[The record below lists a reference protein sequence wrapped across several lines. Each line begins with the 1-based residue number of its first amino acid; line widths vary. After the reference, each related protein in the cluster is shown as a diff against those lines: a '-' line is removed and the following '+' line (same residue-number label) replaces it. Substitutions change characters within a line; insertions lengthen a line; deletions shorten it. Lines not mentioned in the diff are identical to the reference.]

1 MKKTLLIIDPQND
14 FCEVSEEKRPFGITS
29 SLSVPGSKKDMD
41 NIIKFIKENKLDE
54 IVVTLDTHNIIDIA
68 HPSWWLDKNGNHVLP
83 FTLISSKDIEAG
95 NFTTSDPN
103 ELDYSLQYVR
113 KLEEQGKYQMI
124 VWPEHCIQGSWGHNI
139 YSDLQEEL
147 EKWMKTN
154 NKNVIYFYKGQNVR
168 TEHYSA
174 LKAEVV
180 LDNETDLNDKL
191 MTLLLE
197 SNELFI
203 CGEALSHC
211 VASTVRDLLDNSTVD
226 FHKKI
231 NLLKDCS
238 SSVAGFESFGENFIS
253 EIKNKG
259 VNIF

>member
-14 FCEVSEEKRPFGITS
+14 FCEVNEEKRPSGIKS

-41 NIIKFIKENKLDE
+41 NIIKFIKENELDE
-54 IVVTLDTHNIIDIA
+54 IIVTLDTHNIIDIA
-68 HPSWWLDKNGNHVLP
+68 HPSWWLDKDGNHVSP
-83 FTLISSKDIEAG
+83 FTLISSKDIEDG

-103 ELDYSLQYVR
+103 EFNYSLQYVK

-124 VWPEHCIQGSWGHNI
+124 VWPEHCIQGSWGHNV
-139 YSDLQEEL
+139 YADLQEEL
-147 EKWMKTN
+147 EKWMKSN
-154 NKNVIYFYKGQNVR
+154 NKNVIYFYKGQNIR

-180 LDNETDLNDKL
+180 LDDETNLNNKL
-191 MTLLLE
+191 MNLLLD
-197 SNELFI
+197 SNKLFV

-211 VASTVRDLLDNSTVD
+211 VASTVRDLLDNSPVE

-231 NLLKDCS
+231 TLLKDCS
-238 SSVAGFESFGENFIS
+238 SSVGGFESYGENFIS
-253 EIKNKG
+253 EIKTKG
-259 VNIF
+259 VTVF